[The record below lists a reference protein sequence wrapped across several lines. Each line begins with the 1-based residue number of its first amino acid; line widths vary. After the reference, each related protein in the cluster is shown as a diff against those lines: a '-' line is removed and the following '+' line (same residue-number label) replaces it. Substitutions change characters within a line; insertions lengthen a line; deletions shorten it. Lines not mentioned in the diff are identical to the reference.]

1 MLKNARQVRADARKK
16 LSVSSGMLLVV
27 PVVVYLTEIVKELQ
41 PLKQLLVLGGATLCT
56 PFLMHLLELISGVPF
71 TELSIRWD
79 DLRGWQRGVIG
90 FIACGILITLIILI
104 MGSILPL
111 VAT

>member
-16 LSVSSGMLLVV
+16 LLVSSGVLLVV
-27 PVVVYLTEIVKELQ
+27 PVIVYLTEIVKELQ

-56 PFLMHLLELISGVPF
+56 PFLMHLLELVVGVPF
-71 TELSIRWD
+71 TELSNRWD
-79 DLRGWQRGVIG
+79 NLQGWQRGVIG
-90 FIACGILITLIILI
+90 FMGCGFLMTLIILI